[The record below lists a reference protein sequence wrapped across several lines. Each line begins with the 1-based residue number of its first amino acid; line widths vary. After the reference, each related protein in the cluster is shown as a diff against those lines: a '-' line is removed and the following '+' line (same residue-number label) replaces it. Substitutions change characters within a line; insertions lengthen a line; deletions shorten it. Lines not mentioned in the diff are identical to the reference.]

1 MAKNH
6 DFRWLI
12 KALEPKSPLAVIAR
26 EVGRLSDLHGSKSVE
41 LAVDRPKGWVSKM
54 RRVDREVR
62 SRSVAG
68 TLVSRGAVK
77 DLETAYYVAMIES
90 KSPGKAKEIAAN
102 IKHEKR
108 VTVKQAW
115 AELR

>member
-1 MAKNH
+1 MATNH

-12 KALEPKSPLAVIAR
+12 EALEPKPPLAAIAR

-41 LAVDRPKGWVSKM
+41 LAVGRPKGWVSKM

-62 SRSVAG
+62 RQSVAG
-68 TLVSRGAVK
+68 TLVSRGAVE
-77 DLETAYYVAMIES
+77 DLETAYYLSMIES
-90 KSPGKAKEIAAN
+90 KSPGKASEIAAN
-102 IKHEKR
+102 IKHETR
-108 VTVKQAW
+108 PTVKQSW